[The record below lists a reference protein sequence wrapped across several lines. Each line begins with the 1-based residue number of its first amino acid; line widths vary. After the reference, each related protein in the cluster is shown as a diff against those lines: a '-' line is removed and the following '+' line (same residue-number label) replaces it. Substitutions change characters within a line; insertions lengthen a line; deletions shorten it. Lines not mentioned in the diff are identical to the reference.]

1 MLTLTLSLLLAHL
14 IGDFVLQ
21 PTSWVTQK
29 EEKKIKSPYLYWHV
43 LIHWV
48 LTCVLIG
55 FEPKYWIGT
64 IAIAVTHFGID
75 LAKLY
80 LLKKFN
86 PRLLFFT
93 DQFLH
98 LMVIGAVAYSY
109 SDVSIHVS
117 DLISAP
123 MTLLAIAILCCTVVT
138 SIFMR
143 VIITR
148 WNLEEDT
155 SVNSLKD
162 AGNFIG
168 ILERLLILVFI
179 LTDHWEGVGFL
190 LGAKSV
196 FRFGDLSRAQDRK
209 MTEYVLIGTMLS
221 FGFAIL
227 TGLGYNYLI
236 ICIQ

>member
-1 MLTLTLSLLLAHL
+1 
-14 IGDFVLQ
+14 V
-21 PTSWVTQK
+21 
-29 EEKKIKSPYLYWHV
+29 
-43 LIHWV
+43 
-48 LTCVLIG
+48 
-55 FEPKYWIGT
+55 
-64 IAIAVTHFGID
+64 VTHFMID
-75 LAKLY
+75 VSKIY
-80 LLKKFN
+80 LRN
-86 PRLLFFT
+86 RYSSRILFFA

-98 LMVIGAVAYSY
+98 LLMIFIVGYAYS
-109 SDVSIHVS
+109 DATIHLS
-117 DLISAP
+117 ELISTP
-123 MTLLAIAILCCTVVT
+123 ILLLITAVLCCTVVS

-148 WNLEEDT
+148 WNIEEDT
-155 SVNSLKD
+155 AKYSLKD

-168 ILERLLILVFI
+168 MLERLLILVFI

-227 TGLGYNYLI
+227 TGLGYTYLLEQLKI
-236 ICIQ
+236 